1 MRISYPRLYYRNF
14 TFGGPFIIVEG
25 DPYQALAWET
35 FKGTADQLG
44 MKLRQRLNPAGVS

>member
-25 DPYQALAWET
+25 DPYQALAWEA
-35 FKGTADQLG
+35 FKGAADQLG